1 MSFKTPQEQISTLQS
16 AVDEL
21 KNGVW
26 RKDDIRAVAL
36 ILGVLSSVA
45 MSGYAFVASLDPEP
59 AAAPIE
65 SSAGTDTDAA
75 TGTDTE

>member
-1 MSFKTPQEQISTLQS
+1 MSFKTIPEQLASLQG
-16 AVDEL
+16 AFDEL
-21 KNGVW
+21 SNGVW
-26 RKDDIRAVAL
+26 RKNDIWAVAL

-45 MSGYAFVASLDPEP
+45 MSAYAVVSVQPSDDPD
-59 AAAPIE
+59 PIE